1 MTSTAAS
8 SQPHTGSVRPSKSLH
23 PCLNVLTCKIE
34 IVLSGYSFIHFLI
47 VNQSR
52 ALNNPFTTKHYA
64 LSKKP
69 SGSQQQVFLPT
80 SAPPTNPASSCWPH
94 TSGFYTFSES
104 FPLSSHCPPC
114 FCSGTVPGSSPVSLS
129 RVPISWLHLRV
140 TLSLS
145 HTHPRGHATSSYR
158 RSSLPGSL
166 TLCRRWALLVAWFLE
181 PVRD

>member
-80 SAPPTNPASSCWPH
+80 SARPTNPASSCWPH
-94 TSGFYTFSES
+94 TSGFYTFSEFL
-104 FPLSSHCPPC
+104 FPL
-114 FCSGTVPGSSPVSLS
+114 TVPLVFAQAQSLVLPLFRCPESPSLGSTSVSL
-129 RVPISWLHLRV
+129 
-140 TLSLS
+140 
-145 HTHPRGHATSSYR
+145 
-158 RSSLPGSL
+158 
-166 TLCRRWALLVAWFLE
+166 
-181 PVRD
+181 